1 LKANIHFGNILPN
14 LGNLI
19 AVNLVASAN
28 CFAIDPEI
36 KIPSGRF
43 YAFSLLF
50 IGCFQSQDGKQFE
63 SLSFSFLGVILMD
76 QRELRRAAA
85 QAFSE
90 SLEVLQKGL
99 QPVENPPTTSTVA
112 GSENKVSPVASAPST
127 PTSSPALAAWEEAA
141 ADIEEFIKSQQGS

>member
-1 LKANIHFGNILPN
+1 

-19 AVNLVASAN
+19 AVNLVASAS

-36 KIPSGRF
+36 KISFGLF

-50 IGCFQSQDGKQFE
+50 VGCFQGQDDKQFE

-76 QRELRRAAA
+76 QREFRRAAA

-99 QPVENPPTTSTVA
+99 QPVDNPPTTSTVS
-112 GSENKVSPVASAPST
+112 GLENNASSISSAPPT
-127 PTSSPALAAWEEAA
+127 PVPSPALADWEEAA
-141 ADIEEFIKSQQGS
+141 ADIEEFIKSQQSS

>member
-1 LKANIHFGNILPN
+1 
-14 LGNLI
+14 
-19 AVNLVASAN
+19 
-28 CFAIDPEI
+28 
-36 KIPSGRF
+36 
-43 YAFSLLF
+43 
-50 IGCFQSQDGKQFE
+50 
-63 SLSFSFLGVILMD
+63 MD